1 MTNLTTSEGRGG
13 GVCISLIGKKPLF
26 LYSLFLFYLLQC
38 TLLDFPPF
46 SSLSSLPF
54 LSCCHRKTTYGS
66 GNVMHDNREMFS
78 LWNETI
84 YCNFLSFEYWNME
97 FFPIKDMQTPPPP
110 PEVVKILWKMQYVL
124 YKMGKIILKIL
135 QFLFIE
141 LWVRIHRRLGSFS
154 VQ

>member
-1 MTNLTTSEGRGG
+1 MLTFFFYYFLTLFQHFFFRYHIWGVCNIFFGPTRPLLREEGG
-13 GVCISLIGKKPLF
+13 GLHILNWEKPLF

-38 TLLDFPPF
+38 TLLDFLPF

-84 YCNFLSFEYWNME
+84 WCNFLSFEYWNVE

-110 PEVVKILWKMQYVL
+110 LPPQKW
-124 YKMGKIILKIL
+124 
-135 QFLFIE
+135 
-141 LWVRIHRRLGSFS
+141 
-154 VQ
+154 